1 MSLASQILG
10 AGGGIKSVQRGTI
23 SLTGN
28 NLTATA
34 TVSAVDV
41 TKSQLAMLGLSTNS
55 GSANVNSESFTRLS
69 LTNSTTITAT
79 RGTAVYGIQTT
90 VSWELTE
97 FN

>member
-1 MSLASQILG
+1 MSNFSQFSS
-10 AGGGIKSVQRGTI
+10 GGIKSVQRGTI
-23 SLTGN
+23 SLTGSN
-28 NLTATA
+28 TTATA

-41 TKSQLAMLGLSTNS
+41 TKSQLAMLGLSTDS
-55 GSANVNSESFTRLS
+55 GNTNVTSESFTRLS

-79 RGTAVYGIQTT
+79 RGTVGLGIHTT

>member
-23 SLTGN
+23 SLTGDN
-28 NLTATA
+28 ATATA

-41 TKSQLAMLGLSTNS
+41 TKSQLAMLGLSAKSGDTN
-55 GSANVNSESFTRLS
+55 VTSESFTRLS